1 MPFRFYNPF
10 ENLHLNDSTCFLT
23 GVDIIHPDEN
33 ITVFPAWILD
43 RFLLRDQKFKMI
55 DQVTSVLYGDLKLP
69 CSAKV
74 AKAFNDLEFKIQ
86 EAFNN
91 GYDGV
96 QSISSE
102 NLFLWMS
109 KIVYGVLYHDLL
121 LEKTRLQKQDK
132 VFRLSSRLKER
143 LGLFHLM
150 LQSLVSPVTFKGLE
164 PWSISVVRLKYSK
177 DIFNYR
183 DDPVNLIFSLG
194 MNGFGLIAC
203 LQDSGLVKQTQKEI
217 LDKINDAV
225 LHPVQFEELCA
236 RFFYSNYLLHYQPK
250 YNIEK
255 NNAGITIE
263 TLPVAADAGKPLF
276 GKWDDS
282 IFAQVLTEHWRPWGF
297 TKKDIITVPNDPIS
311 FLKND
316 YTHEFIAPDS
326 IHLPY

>member
-102 NLFLWMS
+102 NLFLWMG

-143 LGLFHLM
+143 FGLFHLM
-150 LQSLVSPVTFKGLE
+150 LQSLVSPVTFKALK
-164 PWSISVVRLKYSK
+164 PWSISIVKLKYSK

-183 DDPVNLIFSLG
+183 DDPVKLIFSLG
-194 MNGFGLIAC
+194 MNGFGLTAC
-203 LQDSGLVKQTQKEI
+203 LQDSGLVKQTQQDM
-217 LDKINDAV
+217 LDKINGAV
-225 LHPVQFEELCA
+225 LHPIQFEELNA
-236 RFFYSNYLLHYQPK
+236 RFFYSSYLLHYQTK
-250 YNIEK
+250 YNIETHDT
-255 NNAGITIE
+255 GVSIE
-263 TLPVAADAGKPLF
+263 ALPATADAGKTLF
-276 GKWDDS
+276 GEWDDNM
-282 IFAQVLTEHWRPWGF
+282 FAQVLAGHWEPWGL
-297 TKKDIITVPNDPIS
+297 TKKDIITFPNDPIS
-311 FLKND
+311 FLENN
-316 YTHEFIAPDS
+316 YTHTFIAPGS
-326 IHLPY
+326 INLPY

>member
-1 MPFRFYNPF
+1 MTFRFYNPL
-10 ENLHLNDSTCFLT
+10 ENLQPDSPTCFLT
-23 GVDIIHPDEN
+23 GADLKNPDDN

-43 RFLLRDQKFKMI
+43 RFLLSDQKFKMI
-55 DQVTSVLYGDLKLP
+55 DQVTSVLYGALKLP
-69 CSAKV
+69 CSVEA
-74 AKAFNDLEFKIQ
+74 AKAFSDLEFKIQ
-86 EAFNN
+86 EALNK
-91 GYDGV
+91 GYEGV
-96 QSISSE
+96 TSLSSQE
-102 NLFLWMS
+102 LFLWMG

-121 LEKTRLQKQDK
+121 LEKARLQKQDK
-132 VFRLSSRLKER
+132 AFRLSPRLKER

-150 LQSLVSPVTFKGLE
+150 LQSLVSPVTFKGLQ
-164 PWSISVVRLKYSK
+164 PWSIAVVKLKYSK

-203 LQDSGLVKQTQKEI
+203 LQDSGLVKQTQKDI

-250 YNIEK
+250 YNIEN

-263 TLPVAADAGKPLF
+263 TLPVVADAGKPLF
-276 GKWDDS
+276 GKWDDAM
-282 IFAQVLTEHWRPWGF
+282 FAQVLAEHWRPWGF

-326 IHLPY
+326 IQLPY